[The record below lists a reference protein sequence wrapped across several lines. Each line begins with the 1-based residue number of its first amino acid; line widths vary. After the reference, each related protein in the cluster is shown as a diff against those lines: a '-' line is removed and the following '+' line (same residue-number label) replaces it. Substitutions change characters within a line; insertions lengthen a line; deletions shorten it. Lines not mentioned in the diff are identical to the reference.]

1 MKKLSQLLDN
11 MKIISKKNFKDVN
24 INSLFHSSKDCER
37 NSLYFCI
44 TGTKVDGHNYADE
57 AIKNG
62 AVALIVEKYLPV
74 DVPQILVQ
82 NTRIAMS
89 QIANNFYDK
98 SAEKLKIILIVGTN
112 GKTTTSMI
120 LAKILRTCGKSVGV
134 VGTNGVYF
142 DEELSLP
149 CDLTT
154 PDPIEMHYI
163 FSQLVAFKI
172 EYVIIE
178 ASAHA
183 IFLNKLYGIKSLIG
197 IFTNITN
204 EHLDFFGTMEN
215 YASVKMNFF
224 NEDSMENA
232 IINIDD
238 KYGKELADK
247 IKIPYLT
254 YGIFNPSN
262 TFAVDIKTSM
272 KGTSFIVNSD
282 DTLLKIN
289 TKLVGDFNV
298 YNILAGIT
306 AGLMLGCKVECIEKA
321 LKKLERVDGRF
332 NVYEL
337 PNNIKI
343 IIDFAHTPDGFEK
356 TLSLVKLLRKGR
368 IITLFGCVEYSDS
381 NKRKL
386 MGEVADKYSDYLVL
400 TADNPN
406 KTSVQEISKDIV
418 AGIKKCKYE
427 IIEDRKVAIS
437 KAFGEL
443 IKNDTLVLLGK
454 GAEKHQKINGI
465 LMDYSDIDVVK
476 NLLKK

>member
-1 MKKLSQLLDN
+1 MKKLSQLLEN
-11 MKIISKKNFKDVN
+11 VQVLSKQNFKDVN

-44 TGTKVDGHNYADE
+44 TGTKVNGHDFASE
-57 AIKNG
+57 AIENG
-62 AVALIVEKYLPV
+62 AVALVVEKFLPY
-74 DVPQILVQ
+74 DIPQILVP

-89 QIANNFYDK
+89 QIAKNFYDK
-98 SAEKLKIILIVGTN
+98 ASDKLKIVSIVGTN

-134 VGTNGVYF
+134 IGTNGVFF

-183 IFLNKLYGIKSLIG
+183 IFLNKLYGVKSEIG
-197 IFTNITN
+197 IFTNISN
-204 EHLDFFGTMEN
+204 EHLDFFGSMEN
-215 YASVKMNFF
+215 YSNVKLNFF
-224 NEDSMENA
+224 NETNMKNA
-232 IINIDD
+232 IVNIDD
-238 KYGKELADK
+238 KYGKELINK
-247 IKIPYLT
+247 LKIPYLT

-262 TFAVDIKTSM
+262 TFAVNIKTSM
-272 KGTSFIVNSD
+272 KGTSFIANSND
-282 DTLLKIN
+282 VLLKIN

-306 AGLMLGCKVECIEKA
+306 AGLMLNCNVSCIEKA
-321 LKKLERVDGRF
+321 LKELERVDGRF
-332 NVYEL
+332 NVFEL
-337 PNNIKI
+337 NNNIKV

-356 TLSLVKLLRKGR
+356 TLSLVKMLRKGR
-368 IITLFGCVEYSDS
+368 IITLFGCVEYADK

-406 KTSVQEISKDIV
+406 NTSVEEISKDIV

-427 IIEDRKVAIS
+427 IIEDRETAIKS
-437 KAFGEL
+437 AFDGL
-443 IKNDTLVLLGK
+443 LKNDTLVLLGK
-454 GAEKHQKINGI
+454 GAEKYQKIKGN
-465 LMDYSDIDVVK
+465 LVDYSDVDVVK
-476 NLLKK
+476 KLLNK

>member
-44 TGTKVDGHNYADE
+44 TGTKVDGHNYANE

-98 SAEKLKIILIVGTN
+98 SAEKLKIISIVGTN

-232 IINIDD
+232 IINIDF
-238 KYGKELADK
+238 
-247 IKIPYLT
+247 PF
-254 YGIFNPSN
+254 IF
-262 TFAVDIKTSM
+262 
-272 KGTSFIVNSD
+272 
-282 DTLLKIN
+282 
-289 TKLVGDFNV
+289 
-298 YNILAGIT
+298 
-306 AGLMLGCKVECIEKA
+306 
-321 LKKLERVDGRF
+321 
-332 NVYEL
+332 
-337 PNNIKI
+337 I
-343 IIDFAHTPDGFEK
+343 II
-356 TLSLVKLLRKGR
+356 
-368 IITLFGCVEYSDS
+368 
-381 NKRKL
+381 
-386 MGEVADKYSDYLVL
+386 
-400 TADNPN
+400 
-406 KTSVQEISKDIV
+406 
-418 AGIKKCKYE
+418 
-427 IIEDRKVAIS
+427 
-437 KAFGEL
+437 
-443 IKNDTLVLLGK
+443 
-454 GAEKHQKINGI
+454 
-465 LMDYSDIDVVK
+465 
-476 NLLKK
+476 